1 MNTTSSVVISVQLR
15 NHSDPVEELGWS
27 LAQDVLHITHE
38 SVHVSLASSLL
49 DDVLVVVVSQTSR
62 QLLIVHFGL
71 ILTEPPSPSNLNET
85 NKSISFT
92 NK

>member
-15 NHSDPVEELGWS
+15 NHSNPVEELGWS

-49 DDVLVVVVSQTSR
+49 DDVLVIVVSQASR
-62 QLLIVHFGL
+62 QLLIVHLGL
-71 ILTEPPSPSNLNET
+71 VFPESPSPCNL
-85 NKSISFT
+85 SVCIST
-92 NK
+92 I